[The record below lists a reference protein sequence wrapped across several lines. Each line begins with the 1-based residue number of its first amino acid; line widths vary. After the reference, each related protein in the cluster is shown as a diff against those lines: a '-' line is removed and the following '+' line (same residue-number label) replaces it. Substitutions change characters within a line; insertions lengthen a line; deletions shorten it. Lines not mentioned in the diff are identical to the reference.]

1 MKTKGKP
8 EGTSKEGVMYS
19 GGDGEGTLK
28 PLDTPFKGNKEGTAD
43 ISYLS
48 RPKAPSSQAHMHP
61 LAAPPQNEN
70 AAGVFLEKLYLAS
83 LGTETVRSF
92 ERAWEGE
99 EYVKKELY
107 TKAEPE
113 THDSGMNIKG
123 EMKTR
128 MQSDLELTKRCGK

>member
-1 MKTKGKP
+1 MRWRRHLKTTRHIFQREQRGDCRHKLP
-8 EGTSKEGVMYS
+8 VRTQSSLIPGT
-19 GGDGEGTLK
+19 
-28 PLDTPFKGNKEGTAD
+28 
-43 ISYLS
+43 
-48 RPKAPSSQAHMHP
+48 HMHP